1 MQENPEVKQPKRR
14 RHSAQ
19 FKAEAV
25 KAAQHPGVSIAAVAL
40 HYRLNANL
48 LRRWIG
54 EAQMPP
60 SQTQSVSRLAAS
72 SAEFIAL
79 PLPPMTSPVAHEIVI
94 ELKRG
99 DTTVTVRWPHSAAA
113 DCASWLQ
120 AWLR

>member
-1 MQENPEVKQPKRR
+1 MQENVEVKRPKRR
-14 RHSAQ
+14 RHSAE
-19 FKAEAV
+19 FKAEAI
-25 KAAQHPGVSIAAVAL
+25 KAAQQPGVSTAAVAL

-54 EAQMPP
+54 EAHMPP
-60 SQTQSVSRLAAS
+60 SQTQSVSHLAAPS
-72 SAEFIAL
+72 TEFIAL
-79 PLPPMTSPVAHEIVI
+79 PLPTMTSPVAKEIII

-99 DTTVTVRWPHSAAA
+99 DTTVMVRWPHSAAT

>member
-1 MQENPEVKQPKRR
+1 MQENSEAKQSKRR
-14 RHSAQ
+14 RHSAEL
-19 FKAEAV
+19 KAEAV
-25 KAAQHPGVSIAAVAL
+25 KAGQQPGVSIAAVAL

-54 EAQMPP
+54 EAQMSPRQSQSASELATP
-60 SQTQSVSRLAAS
+60 SAA
-72 SAEFIAL
+72 FIAL
-79 PLPPMTSPVAHEIVI
+79 PLPPVTSAVAQEIII

-99 DTTVTVRWPHSAAA
+99 DTIVTIRWPHSAAT

>member
-1 MQENPEVKQPKRR
+1 MQEHPEAKQPKRR
-14 RHSAQ
+14 RHSAE

-25 KAAQHPGVSIAAVAL
+25 KAAQQRGVSISAVAL

-48 LRRWIG
+48 LRRWIC
-54 EAQMPP
+54 EAQMPLP
-60 SQTQSVSRLAAS
+60 QTQSVRRLAAS
-72 SAEFIAL
+72 SAEFVAL
-79 PLPPMTSPVAHEIVI
+79 PLPPMTSPITQEIVV